1 MRVRGG
7 MVSQKGLTKVWFV
20 TDHGR
25 WSRYAKRPCGIEMI
39 VRKPA
44 DYAEIT
50 ARVETAAAMAGLEL
64 TRYPIAELGL
74 DLLRVDIP
82 AREPAVARLAVFAGT
97 HGDEP
102 APVVT
107 VLEFLEQDL
116 WKRSPSVAFSV
127 FPCLNPTGFDLGTRE
142 NKDGIDLNRQYARD
156 EVPEVR
162 TLRAAVANDSF
173 DTFVDAHEDPE
184 EVGFYTYA
192 FFSDSSWPR
201 LIVEAVAEHGP
212 IIDTPEADD
221 HPVEGGVVAHGDEE
235 TRDERFREYM
245 ADGEWPLPFYF
256 YDRGIRDFMTTET
269 PGMIALSTR
278 VAMQHAARD
287 RLVDLLTA
295 SRSADT

>member
-1 MRVRGG
+1 MTVRQP
-7 MVSQKGLTKVWFV
+7 V
-20 TDHGR
+20 
-25 WSRYAKRPCGIEMI
+25 
-39 VRKPA
+39 

-50 ARVETAAAMAGLEL
+50 TRVEAAATAAGLDL
-64 TRYPIAELGL
+64 TRYPVAELGL

-82 AREPAVARLAVFAGT
+82 AQEPAVARLALFAGT

-107 VLEFLEQDL
+107 VLDFLEQRM
-116 WKRSPSVAFSV
+116 WARSPTVAFSV
-127 FPCLNPTGFDLGTRE
+127 FPCLNPTGYDLGTRE
-142 NKDGIDLNRQYARD
+142 NADGIDINRQFARD

-184 EVGFYTYA
+184 EIGFYAYA
-192 FFSDSSWPR
+192 FFSNRSWPR
-201 LIVEAVAEHGP
+201 RIVEAVAEQGP
-212 IIDTPEADD
+212 IISTPEADD
-221 HPVEGGVVAHGDEE
+221 HPVEGGVVGQGDEE

-245 ADGEWPLPFYF
+245 ADGEWPLPFYL
-256 YDRGIRDFMTTET
+256 YDLGIRDFMTTET
-269 PGMIALSTR
+269 PGMIDLATR
-278 VAMQHAARD
+278 VAMQHAARN

>member
-1 MRVRGG
+1 M
-7 MVSQKGLTKVWFV
+7 T
-20 TDHGR
+20 
-25 WSRYAKRPCGIEMI
+25 
-39 VRKPA
+39 KPA
-44 DYAEIT
+44 SYAEIT
-50 ARVETAAAMAGLEL
+50 ARVEAAAAAAGLKL
-64 TRYPIAELGL
+64 RRYPIDGLDL
-74 DLLRVDIP
+74 DLLRVDI
-82 AREPAVARLAVFAGT
+82 AAAEPEAARLAVFAGT

-107 VLEFLEQDL
+107 VLEFLEQRL
-116 WKRSPSVAFSV
+116 WTRSPSIAFSV
-127 FPCLNPTGFDLGTRE
+127 FPCLNPTGYDLGTRE
-142 NKDGIDLNRQYARD
+142 NKDGIDLNRQFARD

-162 TLRAAVANDSF
+162 TLRAAVANDAF

-201 LIVEAVAEHGP
+201 LIVEAVAEQGP
-212 IIDTPEADD
+212 IVSTPEADE

-269 PGMIALSTR
+269 PGMIDLATR

-295 SRSADT
+295 SRSADA